1 MSSPLVIVS
10 LGFGILFIIAFVF
23 IETAVSKEAMLA
35 PFLLRR
41 RIPVLVGISWFLVAT
56 CNFSTMYFL
65 PMWFET
71 VDGTSTSKAGMCYKI
86 LLVV

>member
-1 MSSPLVIVS
+1 
-10 LGFGILFIIAFVF
+10 
-23 IETAVSKEAMLA
+23 MLA

-41 RIPVLVGISWFLVAT
+41 KVSVLVGISWFLVAT

-71 VDGTSTSKAGMCYKI
+71 VAVTSTAEAGAFLFSESYFLRWRWMQSC
-86 LLVV
+86 